1 MAIRNTLV
9 SICLFVLLHES
20 LYQYAKADVHF
31 HSPRGSNNRLNGD
44 KENRKNANRVF
55 DSQVSHRVRGCYVH
69 RQGRRGSHVFG
80 GQGQYFSDK
89 LN

>member
-31 HSPRGSNNRLNGD
+31 HTPRGSNNRLNGD
-44 KENRKNANRVF
+44 KANRKNANRVF
-55 DSQVSHRVRGCYVH
+55 DSQVS
-69 RQGRRGSHVFG
+69 RQLSKKFLRTSGKAGI
-80 GQGQYFSDK
+80 
-89 LN
+89 